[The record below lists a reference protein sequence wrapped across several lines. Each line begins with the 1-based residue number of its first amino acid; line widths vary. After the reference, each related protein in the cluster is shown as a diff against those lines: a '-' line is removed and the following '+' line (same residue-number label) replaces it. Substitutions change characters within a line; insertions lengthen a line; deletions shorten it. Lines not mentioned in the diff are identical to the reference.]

1 MTKIIDLG
9 KDIISP
15 VTGVITE
22 ERLMEALNDGLLDR
36 LSELVSQGI
45 NHAQLV
51 EAINNGAI
59 IEDFWGG
66 AESPVA
72 ILEEDVPVEFPNS
85 QKVEME
91 EETYEEEECSF
102 DEETGEEVCV
112 MVEKTRLVPVLDDE
126 GEPVMV
132 QKLWKEYCTNYRIS
146 IDETTVCFK
155 VGYTD
160 THGNLLHKVTN
171 DELRLWITQFN
182 IDNIIVYK
190 DWKTLIKSDK
200 YTNQEGDEL

>member
-15 VTGVITE
+15 VDGVITP
-22 ERLMEALNDGLLDR
+22 ERLTDAFVNGDFDN
-36 LSELVSQGI
+36 LSSYECKGI

-51 EAINNGAI
+51 KAIDNNAEI
-59 IEDFWGG
+59 VDFWGG
-66 AESPVA
+66 CEGA
-72 ILEEDVPVEFPNS
+72 IGLLETDVPVEFPNS
-85 QKVEME
+85 KKVKME

-102 DEETGEEVCV
+102 DEPSGEEVCV

-126 GEPVMV
+126 GEPVMI

-146 IDETTVCFK
+146 VDGKTVLFK

-160 THGNLLHKVTN
+160 SHGNLLHIVTN
-171 DELRLWITQFN
+171 DELRLWINLFGIEKTT
-182 IDNIIVYK
+182 VYK
-190 DWKTLIKSDK
+190 DWKALIKSDK
-200 YTNQEGDEL
+200 YTNQEGEI